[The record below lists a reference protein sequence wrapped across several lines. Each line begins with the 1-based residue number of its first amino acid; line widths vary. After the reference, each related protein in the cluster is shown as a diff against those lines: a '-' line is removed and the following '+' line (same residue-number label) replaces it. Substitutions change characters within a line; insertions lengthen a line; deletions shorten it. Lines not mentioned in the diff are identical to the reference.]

1 MLISQLLIE
10 HECQNVGYIIQ
21 ILSKFSWWK
30 YFAVGWWSDIAII
43 SRVLLWNTPLNFRC
57 FIKGYRVLIR
67 AVLIHL
73 ENVSS
78 TTDKYHIL
86 IDWWLYMA
94 YTVIELPVQTV
105 GLVINWLYQQ
115 GWQCCSRFM
124 MWISHIMWVCV
135 HVVWEYVRACF
146 GYVLK
151 FNAWKVVSHGVPL
164 NLKGGEGCEDLKLG
178 PQGRVTAVEFH
189 SGVAFQGDLS

>member
-1 MLISQLLIE
+1 MLISGLLIE

-115 GWQCCSRFM
+115 GWQCCSRFKIH
-124 MWISHIMWVCV
+124 WKIWNVFHNNICQLSLFICYWHEAVCL
-135 HVVWEYVRACF
+135 YC
-146 GYVLK
+146 
-151 FNAWKVVSHGVPL
+151 S
-164 NLKGGEGCEDLKLG
+164 
-178 PQGRVTAVEFH
+178 
-189 SGVAFQGDLS
+189 